1 MATREDQLRTLIF
14 VDMLGFAEL
23 TRRNPTRILEWGPDQ
38 HGLTSSSTT
47 ELQSRVVRFH
57 QLVDYVL
64 SSQVLCGGVSAQVF
78 SDCAYIDVTTSLRA
92 LHVAADLMRRSIKR
106 NVPVRVG
113 LGRGTYYS
121 FKYSMENTG
130 TDVVT
135 KALFAGTAVVN
146 AHSAEQC
153 GGKGCRI
160 FVHPSVESD
169 LDTSRSDNLLMPLPR
184 ELNGGIKTEVC
195 YLPKKVHVYEMDS
208 RENRERIVDQDLLL
222 IRHVRQMMRQSE
234 PMDDAVRLQYTETLA
249 AIDRMRQRLGRGT
262 TLEEAAF
269 EEEETNNELDAI
281 AENDV

>member
-1 MATREDQLRTLIF
+1 MVTRENQPRTLIF

-23 TRRNPTRILEWGPDQ
+23 TRRNPTRVLEWGPDQ
-38 HGLTSSSTT
+38 HGFTGSGTT

-57 QLVDYVL
+57 HLVDSVL
-64 SSQVLCGGVSAQVF
+64 SSQTGCGGVSAQVF

-92 LHVAADLMRRSIKR
+92 LHVAADLMRASIMLD
-106 NVPVRVG
+106 VPVRVG

-121 FKYSMENTG
+121 FKYSVENTG

-146 AHSAEQC
+146 AYSAEQC

-169 LDTSRSDNLLMPLPR
+169 LDTSRSDHPLVPLPH
-184 ELNGGIKTEVC
+184 ELKGEIKTEVC
-195 YLPKKVHVYEMDS
+195 YLPQEVHVYEMDP
-208 RENRERIVDQDLLL
+208 RENRETTVDQDLLL
-222 IRHVRQMMRQSE
+222 IRHVRQMMEQSE

-249 AIDRMRQRLGRGT
+249 AIDRMRQRLSRGT

-269 EEEETNNELDAI
+269 EEQETNNESDAI
-281 AENDV
+281 GENDV